1 MPSPGPQKEKSLKN
15 TKAAPRISNP
25 RRLLILTPAPHSHN
39 IVPPFL
45 HSLTGVPV
53 TNAPQ
58 ATTATQSDGKA
69 DPVTPGSTGDDDD
82 VVTSTFAGYT
92 THSPLRIETKY
103 YTADIPIWVDEFPFT
118 YNNSTSAPSLPQAQ
132 PNETGPVD
140 AGSQLPLH
148 ISPAAW
154 GSEFLSDEAR
164 EVRDVI
170 GAIAVCVE
178 RPTIAPS
185 VSFPRD
191 NDPDMS
197 GDREHRKGIAQGI
210 KELVSAVAEVRNRIE
225 EERGGVGEVPGLV
238 ILVGKD
244 EGEKKA
250 ENVKGKGSSLEGLED
265 SGDDEVEQILEFST
279 RWWEDELSE
288 MGYFELEVVA
298 WDPQDEGKG
307 DTRNKFGEL
316 QGMPRIREVLRT
328 NEWTSSSQGDLST
341 DFLLDSDGETG
352 FDKEASELEREMFGL
367 RLAIE
372 KGGDGPDTG
381 EPGPNDEVE
390 EDELQVERMDGLM
403 LRMQAIKD
411 MAAELP
417 EAERKA
423 FAVKA
428 INDIMKDI

>member
-1 MPSPGPQKEKSLKN
+1 MPSPGPQKENSPRN

-25 RRLLILTPAPHSHN
+25 RRLLILTPAPHSHS

-58 ATTATQSDGKA
+58 TTNVAQSDGKSE
-69 DPVTPGSTGDDDD
+69 PVTRGTTDNDD

-103 YTADIPIWVDEFPFT
+103 YTADIPIWVDELPFP
-118 YNNSTSAPSLPQAQ
+118 YNHSTSAPSLPQTQ
-132 PNETGPVD
+132 PNETVSID

-148 ISPAAW
+148 NCPAVW
-154 GSEFLSDEAR
+154 RSEFLSDEAQ
-164 EVRDVI
+164 EVRAAI
-170 GAIAVCVE
+170 GAIAVCIE
-178 RPTIAPS
+178 RPIIAPS
-185 VSFPRD
+185 VSFPSD
-191 NDPDMS
+191 DDPDML

-210 KELVSAVAEVRNRIE
+210 KELVGAVAEVRNRIE
-225 EERGGVGEVPGLV
+225 EERGGLGEVPGLV

-244 EGEKKA
+244 EVEKKA
-250 ENVKGKGSSLEGLED
+250 ENVKGNGSGLEGLEE
-265 SGDDEVEQILEFST
+265 SGDDEVEQVLEFST

-288 MGYFELEVVA
+288 MGHFELEVVA

-307 DTRNKFGEL
+307 EKRNNFGEL

-341 DFLLDSDGETG
+341 DSLLDSDEETG

-372 KGGDGPDTG
+372 KGGDELGTDEQGPKNEDQ
-381 EPGPNDEVE
+381 

-403 LRMQAIKD
+403 MRMQAIKD
-411 MAAELP
+411 MATELP
-417 EAERKA
+417 EAGRKA

>member
-1 MPSPGPQKEKSLKN
+1 MSSPGSQKEKSLKN

-39 IVPPFL
+39 VVPPFL

-58 ATTATQSDGKA
+58 ATNDAQSDGKA
-69 DPVTPGSTGDDDD
+69 EPFTPSSAEDD
-82 VVTSTFAGYT
+82 VVVSSTFAGYT

-103 YTADIPIWVDEFPFT
+103 YTADIPIWVDELPFL
-118 YNNSTSAPSLPQAQ
+118 YNNSASAPSLTQVQ
-132 PNETGPVD
+132 PNETGCID

-148 ISPAAW
+148 NNLAAW

-170 GAIAVCVE
+170 GAIVVCIE

-185 VSFPRD
+185 VSFPSD
-191 NDPDMS
+191 DDPDMS
-197 GDREHRKGIAQGI
+197 GDREHRMGIAQGI
-210 KELVSAVAEVRNRIE
+210 KELVSTVAEVRNRIE
-225 EERGGVGEVPGLV
+225 EERGGLGEVPGLV

-250 ENVKGKGSSLEGLED
+250 ENVKGKRNGLGGLED

-288 MGYFELEVVA
+288 MGHFELEVVA
-298 WDPQDEGKG
+298 WDPQDEGNG
-307 DTRNKFGEL
+307 DERNNFGEL

-328 NEWTSSSQGDLST
+328 NEWTSCSQGDLST

-352 FDKEASELEREMFGL
+352 FDKEASELEREMFDL

-372 KGGDGPDTG
+372 KGGDELGTG
-381 EPGPNDEVE
+381 EPGPKNEDE

>member
-1 MPSPGPQKEKSLKN
+1 MPSPRPPKEKSPKN
-15 TKAAPRISNP
+15 TKAGPRISNP

-58 ATTATQSDGKA
+58 ATIAAQSDGKTET
-69 DPVTPGSTGDDDD
+69 VTPGSTGDD

-103 YTADIPIWVDEFPFT
+103 YTADIPIWVDELPFP
-118 YNNSTSAPSLPQAQ
+118 YNNSTSAPSLLQAQ
-132 PNETGPVD
+132 PNEAETRDP
-140 AGSQLPLH
+140 GSQLPLAH
-148 ISPAAW
+148 NPTSW
-154 GSEFLSDEAR
+154 VSEFLSDEAR

-170 GAIAVCVE
+170 GAVAVCID

-185 VSFPRD
+185 VPFPSD
-191 NDPDMS
+191 GPDIS
-197 GDREHRKGIAQGI
+197 GEREHRKGIAQGI

-244 EGEKKA
+244 EGESKA
-250 ENVKGKGSSLEGLED
+250 ENAKGKGSGLEGLEE

-279 RWWEDELSE
+279 RWWEEELSE
-288 MGYFELEVVA
+288 MGHFELEVVA

-307 DTRNKFGEL
+307 DIRNKFGEL

-352 FDKEASELEREMFGL
+352 FDQEASELEREMFGL
-367 RLAIE
+367 RLAVE
-372 KGGDGPDTG
+372 KGGD
-381 EPGPNDEVE
+381 EPGTSEPGSKSED
-390 EDELQVERMDGLM
+390 EDELHVERMDGLM

-411 MAAELP
+411 MAADLP
-417 EAERKA
+417 EAERKT